1 MPRVLSALLPGAAL
15 ACVISATAVASPG
28 PGTPAPVGVLPAPAD
43 RPFPGVITL
52 AIDASDV
59 DRRII
64 HVHETVSGLAGDA
77 ILLYPQWLPGNHG
90 PTGPIDRVAGIRIRA
105 GDRNLDW
112 RRDTVQVY
120 ALHVQVPAGTDRLD
134 IDFDYLSPTSRDIGA
149 LEFSRENL
157 IFDWNTVVLYPAGFY
172 ARQIPVA
179 ASLTLAADWTLG
191 TALETEASAGARTI
205 FRRTDLETLIDSPV
219 YAGRYGARFDLD
231 PGGKA
236 RVTLNVFADR
246 PDHLVVS
253 PAQLEAHRA
262 LVQQAYRL
270 YRSHHYAHYDF
281 LYSLSD
287 EVQHKGLEHHQSSEN
302 GAPPALFTDWEAT
315 APDRDLL
322 AHEYTH
328 SWNGK
333 FRRPADLWTPNYNV
347 PMQDSLL
354 WVYEGQTEYWGHVL
368 AARAGLRT
376 AQQTLDQLA
385 LFAAYYEHQAGRSWR
400 PLQDT
405 TNDAILNYHRP
416 QSWRDYQRYMDYYTE
431 SVLVWLDADTLIRE
445 RSKGA
450 RSLDDFAGSF
460 FGVGDGLSTVNTYTF
475 NDVVK
480 ALNAVLPYDWAAFLR
495 ERLDST
501 GRPAP
506 LDGLTRG
513 GYRLVYTDTP
523 SAYQKALDA
532 AEKVQNLAYS
542 LGLVLNSKDGAVE
555 TCLWDGPAFRAK
567 LAQGNRLIAV
577 NGIPYSPEVLEA
589 AVRSAQ
595 KTHAPIELIARAGDR
610 YVTSALAYDGG
621 LRYPHLERVSATP
634 ALVDSILA
642 PRDR

>member
-1 MPRVLSALLPGAAL
+1 MLRSLSALIPGSVVACLL
-15 ACVISATAVASPG
+15 ATSAPASPG
-28 PGTPAPVGVLPAPAD
+28 PSTSATATVLPTPVD

-52 AIDASDV
+52 GVDASDFE
-59 DRRII
+59 RRII
-64 HVHETVSGLAGDA
+64 HVHETVSGLAGDS

-90 PTGPIDRVAGIRIRA
+90 PTGPIDRVAGLRIRA
-105 GDRNLDW
+105 GDREIDW
-112 RRDTVQVY
+112 RRDPVHVY
-120 ALHVQVPAGTDRLD
+120 ALRLRVPPGTDRLE

-157 IFDWNTVVLYPAGFY
+157 IFDWNTVVLYPAGY
-172 ARQIPVA
+172 YVRQIPVT
-179 ASLTLAADWTLG
+179 ASLTLASNWTLG
-191 TALETEASAGARTI
+191 TALETEAVADNRTT

-231 PGGKA
+231 PDGKT

-253 PAQLEAHRA
+253 PAQLDAHRA

-287 EVQHKGLEHHQSSEN
+287 GVQHKGLEHHQSSEN
-302 GAPPALFTDWEAT
+302 GAPPALFTDWDAT
-315 APDRDLL
+315 AADRDLL

-354 WVYEGQTEYWGHVL
+354 WVDEGQTEYWGHVL
-368 AARAGLRT
+368 AARSGLRT
-376 AQQTLDQLA
+376 PQQTLDQLA

-405 TNDAILNYHRP
+405 TNDAILIYHRP
-416 QSWRDYQRYMDYYTE
+416 QAWRDYQRYMDYYTE
-431 SVLVWLDADTLIRE
+431 SALIWLDADTLIRE
-445 RSKGA
+445 RSKGT

-460 FGVGDGLSTVNTYTF
+460 FGVDDGVRTVNTYTF
-475 NDVVK
+475 NDVVR
-480 ALNAVLPYDWAAFLR
+480 ALNQVLPYDWATFLR
-495 ERLDST
+495 ERLDTT
-501 GRPAP
+501 GKPAP

-523 SAYQKALDA
+523 SPYQKAHDA
-532 AEKVQNLAYS
+532 AGKVQNLAYS
-542 LGLVLNSKDGAVE
+542 LGLVLNSKDGSVE
-555 TCLWDGPAFRAK
+555 SCLWNSPAFKAG
-567 LAQGNRLIAV
+567 LAQGSRVVAV
-577 NGIPYSPEVLEA
+577 NGIPYSPEVLEFA
-589 AVRSAQ
+589 IRAAQ
-595 KTHAPIELIARAGDR
+595 KTHAPIELIVRAADHYR
-610 YVTSALAYDGG
+610 TTTIAYDGG
-621 LRYPHLERVSATP
+621 LRYPHLERTSTTP

-642 PRDR
+642 PRER